1 MQYHIRDESL
11 ADDGLKQIEWA
22 DWQMPVLRQIRERFE
37 REKPL
42 KGIRIGACLHVT
54 KETANLMRT
63 LIAGGAQVAL
73 CASNPLSTQDEVAA
87 ALVKYFDVPVFA
99 IRGEDT
105 QTYYQHIHA
114 VLDTQPDITM
124 DDGADLVSTLH
135 KERRE
140 QLSSVRGGT
149 EETTTGV
156 IRLRSMAKQ
165 GVLAYPIIA
174 VNDAYTKFLFDNRYG
189 TGQSAVDG
197 ILRAT
202 NFLLAGSTVVVAG
215 YGWCGRGIAMRARG
229 MGARVIVTEVNPL
242 RALEAVMDGFE
253 VMPIAEA
260 AEKGDVFVTATGDVR
275 VIAVEHMLK
284 MKDGAIVCNAGHFD
298 VEVDVKGLR
307 QIATN
312 VRRIRPSVEE
322 FTLPNGKRI
331 FLLAEGRLVNLA
343 AAEGHPAAVMD
354 MSFANQALSVAYL
367 ANHAH
372 ELAKDVYPVPRELD
386 EEVARLKLESMGIR
400 IDTLTPEQQR
410 YLSSWEEGTE

>member
-1 MQYHIRDESL
+1 
-11 ADDGLKQIEWA
+11 
-22 DWQMPVLRQIRERFE
+22 
-37 REKPL
+37 
-42 KGIRIGACLHVT
+42 
-54 KETANLMRT
+54 
-63 LIAGGAQVAL
+63 
-73 CASNPLSTQDEVAA
+73 
-87 ALVKYFDVPVFA
+87 LVKHFGVPVFA

-105 QTYYQHIHA
+105 ETYYKHIHA

-135 KERRE
+135 KERRD
-140 QLSSVRGGT
+140 QLAKVRGGT

-156 IRLRSMAKQ
+156 IRLRSMARE

-189 TGQSAVDG
+189 TGQSAIDG

-253 VMPIAEA
+253 VMPMAEA

-275 VIAVEHMLK
+275 VITVEHMLK

-307 QIATN
+307 QVATK
-312 VRRIRPSVEE
+312 VRRIRPSVDE

-367 ANHAH
+367 AHHAH
-372 ELAKDVYPVPRELD
+372 ELSKDVHPVPRELD
-386 EEVARLKLESMGIR
+386 EEVARLKLESMGIK